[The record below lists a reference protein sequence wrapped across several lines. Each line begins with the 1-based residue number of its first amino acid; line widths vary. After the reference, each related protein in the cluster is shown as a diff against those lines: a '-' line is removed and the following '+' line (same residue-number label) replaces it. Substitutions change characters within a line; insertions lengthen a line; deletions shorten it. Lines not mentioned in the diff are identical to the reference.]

1 MVRTPKVTR
10 SASRVFPADSTV
22 ASAEYKFGDSGDH
35 SAGLFRLA
43 VAVNVAEPS
52 GDTDCAAESA
62 VPTTFPE

>member
-43 VAVNVAEPS
+43 VAVNVAEPLK
-52 GDTDCAAESA
+52 
-62 VPTTFPE
+62 